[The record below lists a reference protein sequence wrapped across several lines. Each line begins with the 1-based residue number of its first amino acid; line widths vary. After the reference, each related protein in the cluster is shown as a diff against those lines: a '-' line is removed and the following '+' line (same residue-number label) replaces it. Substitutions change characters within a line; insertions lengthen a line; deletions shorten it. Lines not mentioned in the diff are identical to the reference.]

1 MIIEFA
7 IRRKN
12 KEMLQKKM
20 LDLEILVLLMDNSC
34 VTFQPKLF
42 HDHVSSLFLI
52 LFRFMCHFLV
62 FCCFPNFLSAP
73 PKSYLD
79 VSFYNIMHKRIHTCS
94 FFCRIGLKNGIM
106 IFAIVGPG
114 VDIIFVSLNCNFCLP
129 TSLCACASKKKE
141 QSNPDYSEQ

>member
-7 IRRKN
+7 IQRKN
-12 KEMLQKKM
+12 KEKFV
-20 LDLEILVLLMDNSC
+20 DLEILVLLMDNSC

-62 FCCFPNFLSAP
+62 LCCFPNFLSAP
-73 PKSYLD
+73 PKSHVD
-79 VSFYNIMHKRIHTCS
+79 VSFYNIIYAQTHRHVQS
-94 FFCRIGLKNGIM
+94 FFYRIGFNIGIIM

-114 VDIIFVSLNCNFCLP
+114 VDIFS
-129 TSLCACASKKKE
+129 SR
-141 QSNPDYSEQ
+141 